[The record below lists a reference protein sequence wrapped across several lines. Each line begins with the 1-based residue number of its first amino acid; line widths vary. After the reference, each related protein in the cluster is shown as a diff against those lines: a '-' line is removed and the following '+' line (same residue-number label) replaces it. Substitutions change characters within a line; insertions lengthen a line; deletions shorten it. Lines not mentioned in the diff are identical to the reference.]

1 MDEGAMDDDSDRE
14 DETTAEPESLLPYDF
29 WAEAALREVVVRA
42 LDHAERYGL
51 PGAHHF
57 FITFRTDQPGV
68 EMPARLR
75 AQYPRE
81 ITIVLQHQFWDLAV
95 DHARQRFGVGL
106 SFGGIASKITVP
118 FAAIT
123 AFADPAVQFGLQFR
137 VSDPPAE
144 DVSVQDVAAG
154 TDTERASAPDGEE
167 GTAAVKPSATPQVV
181 ELAAFRKRMPTN
193 PPTDAKE

>member
-1 MDEGAMDDDSDRE
+1 MEDDSGSNDH
-14 DETTAEPESLLPYDF
+14 ETPPESLLPYDA
-29 WAEAALREVVVRA
+29 WAEAALREVVARA
-42 LDHAERYGL
+42 IEYAERHGL